1 MLCSWPGTNV
11 DRPRV
16 SKNRKCRASKG
27 LSDRSAA
34 RPRAYR
40 RFITNRI
47 GIRVST
53 RRRLFYES
61 RLLTL
66 VGDHKSAR
74 VVQSQALEMYPAC
87 VVGDPAL
94 MMIDQAAG
102 LVAAKEFEAGAALA
116 ADTVDRL
123 PPAQRGRMFL
133 NAARSVVDSIPRVYR
148 GLPDVQASRDAIA
161 ELEQSSSTTS
171 AMPDNMF

>member
-1 MLCSWPGTNV
+1 
-11 DRPRV
+11 
-16 SKNRKCRASKG
+16 
-27 LSDRSAA
+27 
-34 RPRAYR
+34 
-40 RFITNRI
+40 
-47 GIRVST
+47 
-53 RRRLFYES
+53 
-61 RLLTL
+61 
-66 VGDHKSAR
+66 
-74 VVQSQALEMYPAC
+74 
-87 VVGDPAL
+87 

-161 ELEQSSSTTS
+161 ELEQGSSTTS